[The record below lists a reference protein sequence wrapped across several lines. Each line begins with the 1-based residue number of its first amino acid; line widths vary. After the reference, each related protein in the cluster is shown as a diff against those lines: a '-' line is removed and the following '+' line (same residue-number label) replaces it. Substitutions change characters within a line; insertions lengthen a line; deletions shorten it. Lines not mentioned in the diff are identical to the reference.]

1 MEKKLKRRADIR
13 DVIINAA
20 NELFSKKG
28 YHNTQV
34 SDIIRLVGMSA
45 NTFYAHFKDKKE
57 LFEEVTTRSLDDLR
71 MTLKKM
77 RETKNS
83 DDFLERLGKMRD
95 TYNTLFDF
103 VEQNSQQMLLII
115 RGGFGVDEK
124 LDEDIWRYHSYF
136 ASDLAADFR
145 KWKKRGFIDGFDPEI
160 LGHIVQGMTMQVIH
174 SYLIEKKISR
184 AKAIETLLQV
194 NQAMMSIYLTP
205 KGKEIILQKK

>member
-1 MEKKLKRRADIR
+1 MEKKVKRRADIR
-13 DVIINAA
+13 EIILNAA
-20 NELFSKKG
+20 QELFSKKG

-45 NTFYAHFKDKKE
+45 NTFYAHFKDKKV
-57 LFEEVTTRSLDDLR
+57 LFEEVTTRSLDELR
-71 MTLKKM
+71 TTLKKM
-77 RETKNS
+77 RETKDPDN
-83 DDFLERLGKMRD
+83 FMERLEKMQN

-136 ASDLAADFR
+136 ATDLAADFK
-145 KWKKRGFIDGFDPEI
+145 KWKKRGFIDGFDPDI

-174 SYLIEKKISR
+174 SYLIEKKFSR
-184 AKAIETLLQV
+184 KKAIETLLQV
-194 NQAMMSIYLTP
+194 NQSMMSAYLTQ
-205 KGKEIILQKK
+205 KGRDIIMQKK